1 MAAWTRDRFADR
13 TEAARAL
20 AERVATHLATSAVE
34 SRPLVVALPRGGAPI
49 AARVAEMIGGELDVL
64 VVRKIAAPG
73 QPEFGV
79 GALTDDGA
87 AVFDRAALD
96 RLGLTEADLAETVE
110 RERAEAARRLRRYRG
125 DRPAMEVRNRVVVV
139 VDDGLATGVTARA
152 ALRRLRAGGPCLL
165 ILAAPVC
172 SAAARAAMGA
182 EADRVICLLT
192 PAEFGAVSRW
202 YTRFPQLSDQD
213 VALALARV
221 PVPSR

>member
-1 MAAWTRDRFADR
+1 MTAWTKDRFADR
-13 TEAARAL
+13 AEAARAL
-20 AERVATHLATSAVE
+20 AERVAVHLGTSAVE

-49 AARVAEMIGGELDVL
+49 AARVAEVIGGELDVL

-73 QPEFGV
+73 QPEYGV
-79 GALTDDGA
+79 GALTDDGVA
-87 AVFDRAALD
+87 TFDRAALD
-96 RLGLTEADLAETVE
+96 RLGLAEPDLAGTVE

-125 DRPAMEVRNRVVVV
+125 DRPATDVRNRVVVV

-152 ALRRLRAGGPCLL
+152 ALRRLRAGRPRRL

-172 SAAARAAMGA
+172 SAAGRAAIAA

-202 YTRFPQLSDQD
+202 YTEFPQLTDRD
-213 VALALARV
+213 VEVALARV

>member
-1 MAAWTRDRFADR
+1 MTAWTKDRFADR
-13 TEAARAL
+13 AEAARAL
-20 AERVATHLATSAVE
+20 AERVAVHLGTSTLE

-49 AARVAEMIGGELDVL
+49 AARVAEVIGGELDVL
-64 VVRKIAAPG
+64 VVRKIAPPG
-73 QPEFGV
+73 QPEYGV
-79 GALTDDGA
+79 GALTDDGVA
-87 AVFDRAALD
+87 TFDRAALD
-96 RLGLTEADLAETVE
+96 RLGLTESDLAGTVE

-125 DRPAMEVRNRVVVV
+125 DRPGPDVRNRVVVV

-152 ALRRLRAGGPCLL
+152 ALRRLRAGRPQRL

-172 SAAARAAMGA
+172 SAAGRAAMAA

-202 YTRFPQLSDQD
+202 YTEFPQLTDRD
-213 VALALARV
+213 VDVALARV